1 MGFRLLVMTS
11 TRPFRKI
18 LIANRGEIACRIIWT
33 CKEMGIRTVAVHSDV
48 DRDSLHVRFADE
60 SACIGPAPSAQSYL
74 NIPAIISAAEIFN
87 VDAIHPGYGFL
98 AESAYFAEICE
109 ACNIKFIGPRPGVIQ
124 LMGDKVEARR
134 AMKAA
139 GVPIIPGSPEA
150 LDSEEEAIKLARE
163 IGFPVIVKAS
173 AGGGGRGMRIVHT
186 EDELGHAL
194 ETASTEAAAAFK
206 NGDVYIERFVEH
218 PRHIEIQVLAD
229 EYGNCV
235 HLGERECSIQRRH
248 QKLLEEAPSPMM
260 TPQLRQEMG
269 EVAVAACKSI
279 GYSSAGTFEFL
290 LDEDNRFYF
299 MEMNTRIQVEHPV
312 TEMVTLTDIVRNQ
325 IRIAEGD
332 PLGFGQDDVIM
343 VGHAIECRIN
353 AESPDTF
360 TPSPGLIT
368 TFNLPGGPGVRLDT
382 YVYPGYR
389 VPPFYDSMIAK
400 VIVHA
405 RTRELAIA
413 RMRRAL
419 DAMVI
424 EGIKTTIPLHLKIMD
439 DPDFQAGN
447 ISTRF
452 MEDFLARNGVR
463 ERSVGAASAA
473 LTGASG

>member
-1 MGFRLLVMTS
+1 MTTES
-11 TRPFRKI
+11 RPFRKI

-139 GVPIIPGSPEA
+139 GVPITPGSPEA
-150 LDSEEEAIKLARE
+150 LDSEEEAIRLARE

-173 AGGGGRGMRIVHT
+173 AGGGGRGMRIVRS
-186 EDELGHAL
+186 EDQLGHAL
-194 ETASTEAAAAFK
+194 ETASNEAAAAFK
-206 NGDVYIERFVEH
+206 NGDVFIEKFIER

-229 EYGNCV
+229 EYGECV
-235 HLGERECSIQRRH
+235 YLGERECSIQRRH
-248 QKLLEEAPSPMM
+248 QKLLEEAPSPVM
-260 TPQLRQEMG
+260 TPRLRQEMG

-325 IRIAEGD
+325 IRIAEGE
-332 PLGFGQDDVIM
+332 PLGYSQDDVII

-360 TPSPGLIT
+360 TPSPGTIT
-368 TFNLPGGPGVRLDT
+368 TFNLPGGPGVRVDT

-424 EGIKTTIPLHLKIMD
+424 EGIKTTIPLHLRIMD

-452 MEDFLARNGVR
+452 MEDFLAGNAVK
-463 ERSVGAASAA
+463 ERPVSAASAA
-473 LTGASG
+473 LTGGSA